1 MTIDGRTEVTEWNTL
16 QYGDMVTLTGEKGCS
31 YKFLS
36 ALVDEDGECIH
47 VNLYGGRNGKVK
59 KDGYT
64 GKRMLRSILPAR
76 VVVPDEKALDRQRR
90 LRAMKEAGE

>member
-1 MTIDGRTEVTEWNTL
+1 MTEDKTEVTEWNTL
-16 QYGDMVTLTGEKGCS
+16 EYGDMVTLVGEKGCS

-36 ALVDEDGECIH
+36 ALMGPDGECIH
-47 VNLYGGRNGKVK
+47 VNLYGGRNGKAT

-64 GKRMLRSILPAR
+64 GKRMLRSIRPAR
-76 VVVPDEKALDRQRR
+76 IVIPDEKALAKQRK